1 MRWKFA
7 WEIFF
12 NGITS
17 TVRNTPNGILFG
29 ISGLFVLSA
38 FTVSALAGNQNFC
51 LKKGKNN
58 LTLCDVVQMQF
69 DVFPNTKTHFTVK
82 TKRAKL
88 VLGTS
93 INNKCACMKWKCTM
107 EPKNPNKSSNSEQN
121 IIQNLI
127 SHVKVC

>member
-1 MRWKFA
+1 
-7 WEIFF
+7 
-12 NGITS
+12 
-17 TVRNTPNGILFG
+17 
-29 ISGLFVLSA
+29 
-38 FTVSALAGNQNFC
+38 
-51 LKKGKNN
+51 
-58 LTLCDVVQMQF
+58 MQF
-69 DVFPNTKTHFTVK
+69 DVFWNTKTQFTVK